1 MDNHQRIQQLTEE
14 ILNIIPQYEAEVSG
28 RRKKWPASIKKRIL
42 ELCRLG
48 VGPGKIEEIT
58 GIAYTTQL
66 KWRKEANLPVRDL
79 RRGKKKKFHEVALVP
94 TTVVGPSKPTTV
106 VTSKETIK
114 ITTPEG
120 VRVEF
125 TDPKLALK
133 LIKSLRGT

>member
-28 RRKKWPASIKKRIL
+28 GRKKWPASIKKRIL
-42 ELCRLG
+42 ELCQLG
-48 VGPGKIEEIT
+48 VGPTKIEEIT

-79 RRGKKKKFHEVALVP
+79 RRGRKGKFHEVALVP
-94 TTVVGPSKPTTV
+94 TTVVGSSKPTTV
-106 VTSKETIK
+106 VTSKEMIK

-120 VRVEF
+120 VRIEF

-133 LIKSLRGT
+133 LLKSLRGA